1 MMNHNGNDFHKKVSH
16 LWDKQEKIVDVA
28 PTKTIDLM
36 TRISRGGYVTTNST
50 TRAKQENMNT
60 LYTAKPMFFES
71 LSAG

>member
-1 MMNHNGNDFHKKVSH
+1 MTHNGNDIQKKKY
-16 LWDKQEKIVDVA
+16 LTFGTNKKQIVDVA

-36 TRISRGGYVTTNST
+36 TRISRGGYVTTNTT